1 MLQKSRNI
9 TILMLAILATYSIIA
24 NYSLVGYGF
33 RYYFIVNPLFWII
46 FIVAIFICTS
56 KKNEGVKLKENIFTY
71 SLIAALV
78 NIGVYIFSEVFIEIG
93 KNPYSMSLKGIL
105 MNAYIFF
112 LPIVAKEYTRF
123 RVINNVYEKD
133 KKYIAVVATI
143 IYAISD
149 ISMNDLADSSNVMK
163 FIFADIIPIIS
174 TNVICTYIA
183 MNQFYKP
190 AICYRVI
197 TFSYWIL
204 APILPKVPWIMKS
217 VIDTIIPVILFIY
230 IRYLKNKNDVQKKK
244 KTIEST
250 DPKSIILLVVVVVL
264 ILWFDMGLFPIRPS
278 AIATG
283 SMEKTLMVG
292 DVAILK
298 KCTAEEL
305 EVGDIVQYQ
314 KENFTVIHRVISK
327 YTEKGKI
334 YFITKGDNNKD
345 ADFEPVEESQIIAKE
360 IFSIRYLG
368 LPAVF
373 LNNLNKIS
381 VPDTSSIEKGM

>member
-1 MLQKSRNI
+1 
-9 TILMLAILATYSIIA
+9 
-24 NYSLVGYGF
+24 
-33 RYYFIVNPLFWII
+33 
-46 FIVAIFICTS
+46 
-56 KKNEGVKLKENIFTY
+56 
-71 SLIAALV
+71 
-78 NIGVYIFSEVFIEIG
+78 
-93 KNPYSMSLKGIL
+93 
-105 MNAYIFF
+105 
-112 LPIVAKEYTRF
+112 
-123 RVINNVYEKD
+123 
-133 KKYIAVVATI
+133 
-143 IYAISD
+143 
-149 ISMNDLADSSNVMK
+149 
-163 FIFADIIPIIS
+163 
-174 TNVICTYIA
+174 
-183 MNQFYKP
+183 
-190 AICYRVI
+190 
-197 TFSYWIL
+197 
-204 APILPKVPWIMKS
+204 MKS

>member
-33 RYYFIVNPLFWII
+33 KYYFIVNPLFWII

-56 KKNEGVKLKENIFTY
+56 KTSEGAKLKENIFAY
-71 SLIAALV
+71 SLIASLV
-78 NIGVYIFSEVFIEIG
+78 NIGIYIFSEVFIEIG
-93 KNPYSMSLKGIL
+93 KNPYSTSLKGIL
-105 MNAYIFF
+105 MNVYIYI

-143 IYAISD
+143 IYVISD
-149 ISMNDLADSSNVMK
+149 ISMNDLADSSNIMK
-163 FIFADIIPIIS
+163 FVFADILPIIS
-174 TNVICTYIA
+174 SNVVCTYIA

-190 AICYRVI
+190 AICYRAI

-217 VIDTIIPVILFIY
+217 VIDIIIPIILFIY

-360 IFSIRYLG
+360 IFSIRYL
-368 LPAVF
+368 
-373 LNNLNKIS
+373 
-381 VPDTSSIEKGM
+381 

>member
-33 RYYFIVNPLFWII
+33 KYYFIVNPLFWII

-56 KKNEGVKLKENIFTY
+56 KTSEGAKLKENIFAY

-93 KNPYSMSLKGIL
+93 KNPYSTSLKGIL
-105 MNAYIFF
+105 MNVYIYI

-163 FIFADIIPIIS
+163 FVFADILPIIS
-174 TNVICTYIA
+174 SNVVCTYIA

-217 VIDTIIPVILFIY
+217 VIDIIIPVILFIY

-334 YFITKGDNNKD
+334 YFITKGDNNNAPDSKKVKP
-345 ADFEPVEESQIIAKE
+345 EQIQGKYRCHVKYVG
-360 IFSIRYLG
+360 F
-368 LPAVF
+368 P
-373 LNNLNKIS
+373 S
-381 VPDTSSIEKGM
+381 VWLSEALR

>member
-9 TILMLAILATYSIIA
+9 TILMLAILAAYSIIA

-33 RYYFIVNPLFWII
+33 KYYFIVNPLFWII
-46 FIVAIFICTS
+46 FIIAICICTFKTS
-56 KKNEGVKLKENIFTY
+56 EGSKLKGNILAY
-71 SLIAALV
+71 SIIAAFV
-78 NIGVYIFSEVFIEIG
+78 NIGIYIFSEAFIEIG
-93 KNPYSMSLKGIL
+93 KNPYSTSIKGIL
-105 MNAYIFF
+105 MNLYIYL
-112 LPIVAKEYTRF
+112 LPIIAKEYTRF

-163 FIFADIIPIIS
+163 FVFADIIPIIV
-174 TNVICTYIA
+174 TNVVCTYIA

-190 AICYRVI
+190 SICYRGI
-197 TFSYWIL
+197 TFLYWIL

-217 VIDTIIPVILFIY
+217 VIEVIVPVILFIY

-244 KTIEST
+244 KTIENT
-250 DPKSIILLVVVVVL
+250 DPKSIILFTVIVVL
-264 ILWFDMGLFPIRPS
+264 MLWFDMGLFPIRPS

-298 KCTAEEL
+298 KCTADEL

-327 YTEKGKI
+327 YTNKGKI

-345 ADFEPVEESQIIAKE
+345 PDFEPVEESQIIAKE
-360 IFSIRYLG
+360 LFSIRYLG
-368 LPAVF
+368 LPAV
-373 LNNLNKIS
+373 LINNLNILPS
-381 VPDTSSIEKGM
+381 PDTSSIEKGM